1 MKILVTG
8 ATGFIGLEVAKL
20 LSSKNLKPRL
30 LIRRP
35 ERSALLSR
43 LDVEIVQGDLSSHKS
58 LLRATKKVDTVIHLA
73 ARATFESYDRL
84 KKTNIDGS
92 INLMKACIENGV
104 KNFIFS
110 SSMLVYNNS
119 DLFIDLDTP
128 PDPVVDYGL
137 AKIETEEKLIKLSES
152 NNINFLSIRLPHIYG
167 PQDLLFG
174 QLRKGFF
181 ILPND
186 GTNFF
191 SHLHVEDV
199 ARLIMKAAEEKIS
212 GIYPVSDESPRTWNE
227 FFFILDEY
235 YPSFKLFKIP
245 EKLALFS
252 MSLLKPFNFLNRKP
266 SLYTIDT
273 IKGFSLNLKVK
284 PGLLW
289 DELGIEPLY
298 KTIDDGIP
306 ATLDGFVA
314 YRWKN
319 PIFD

>member
-20 LSSKNLKPRL
+20 LSHENLKPRL
-30 LIRRP
+30 LVRRP

-43 LDVEIVQGDLSSHKS
+43 LDVEIVQGDLNSYKS
-58 LLRATKKVDTVIHLA
+58 LVRVTKGVDTVIHLA
-73 ARATFESYDRL
+73 ARATFESYNKL

-92 INLMKACIENGV
+92 VDLMRACVENGV

-119 DLFIDLDTP
+119 DSFIDLDTP
-128 PDPVVDYGL
+128 PDPVVDYGF
-137 AKIETEEKLIKLSES
+137 AKIETEEKLIELSEKKD
-152 NNINFLSIRLPHIYG
+152 INFLSIRLPHIYG

-181 ILPND
+181 LLPND

-199 ARLIMKAAEEKIS
+199 ARLIVKAAEMKIA
-212 GIYPVSDESPRTWNE
+212 GIYPVSDDSPRTWNE
-227 FFFILDEY
+227 FFYILDEY
-235 YPSFKLFKIP
+235 YPAFKLIKIP
-245 EKLALFS
+245 KNFALFS
-252 MSLLKPFNFLNRKP
+252 MRLLKPLNMIMKKP
-266 SLYTIDT
+266 NLYTIDT

-284 PGLLW
+284 PRLLW
-289 DELGIEPLY
+289 DKLGIEPNY

-314 YRWKN
+314 YRWKH
-319 PIFD
+319 PIYD